1 MASVK
6 FVAVSRGL
14 SGILDYVTNR
24 EKTTDAL
31 ITGVNC
37 VAQMARDEFEAVKK
51 QFHKTDGRGYYHI
64 VQSFSPDDP
73 LDFKT
78 AHEIGIKFA
87 EYFQGYQCVVA
98 THMNTDHIHNH
109 IVMNSVNFETGRK
122 FHQSAREMQQAKEF
136 SNQLC
141 LQYGLSVTETK
152 ADPNKISA
160 WKKKLRQD
168 IKRAMELCYDREQFI
183 NCMEAWGYGVKW
195 EDGRRHITYTTPEN
209 MRCRDSKL
217 FDQTF
222 LRENMEHYF
231 AMGGREY
238 LETRREWREFDR
250 PEFKRMID
258 DIETGKINMVIVKN
272 LSRFGREYAQMGM
285 YIEHYFEE
293 KGVRFISVAENIDS
307 KNGIDNL
314 VLPFTN
320 VINSFYARQA
330 SSKTKAAKEA
340 RAKSGMFLGSHAPFG
355 YVKDPNDRHHLIVDP
370 PAAEVVKEIFK
381 LFADGVGYVRMTKI
395 LRERGVLNPQAYFNQ
410 NNPDYYKNSDYWRK
424 PYDWH
429 ATSIRVILNNPVYL
443 GKVVYGRSKQ
453 KGFFDKR
460 REEVPEDEW
469 IVTENAHE
477 PLISQELW
485 DTVHQMMKA
494 RRRENGSHEVQ
505 PFAGLVKCAS
515 CGSSLNVSYDK
526 KRRRYTGF
534 SCWVYKNYG
543 KERCTSHAIG
553 WKALNQLVL
562 EDIRRN
568 AQAAKLASED
578 YKNMLISMR
587 MEKKAKEIGRCKR
600 ELKKADKR
608 VAELEKILTK
618 LYEDAALGKISEE
631 RYQSMAAAYERE
643 QGVLKDQRE
652 ALSAEIAQGE
662 EVYQNVEYFLPLIQ
676 KYTDITELNAHIL
689 NELIE
694 KIVVHEKQIDED
706 GIKSQQV
713 DIYYKFIGYIN
724 MKELL
729 INGVWCVQD
738 TPEGQKLTLV
748 KLA

>member
-1 MASVK
+1 
-6 FVAVSRGL
+6 
-14 SGILDYVTNR
+14 
-24 EKTTDAL
+24 
-31 ITGVNC
+31 
-37 VAQMARDEFEAVKK
+37 
-51 QFHKTDGRGYYHI
+51 
-64 VQSFSPDDP
+64 
-73 LDFKT
+73 
-78 AHEIGIKFA
+78 
-87 EYFQGYQCVVA
+87 
-98 THMNTDHIHNH
+98 
-109 IVMNSVNFETGRK
+109 
-122 FHQSAREMQQAKEF
+122 
-136 SNQLC
+136 
-141 LQYGLSVTETK
+141 
-152 ADPNKISA
+152 
-160 WKKKLRQD
+160 
-168 IKRAMELCYDREQFI
+168 
-183 NCMEAWGYGVKW
+183 
-195 EDGRRHITYTTPEN
+195 
-209 MRCRDSKL
+209 
-217 FDQTF
+217 
-222 LRENMEHYF
+222 
-231 AMGGREY
+231 MGGREY

-250 PEFKRMID
+250 PEFKRIID

-729 INGVWCVQD
+729 INGGWCVQD